1 MTEYQ
6 ITQWRRLTDLHSA
19 GEWDTLAMVL
29 ETLAAGSSAD
39 IELVLRWRE
48 AHPQ

>member
-6 ITQWRRLTDLHSA
+6 QAQWRRLCELHSA
-19 GEWDTLAMVL
+19 GELDCLAMVL
-29 ETLAAGSSAD
+29 ETLAQGSSAD
-39 IELVLRWRE
+39 VELVLRWQE